1 MATSYISEHSAE
13 YYLVPVLKKI
23 LQEQYRYVA
32 PVFPWISRE
41 LSKISRHLHKDD
53 QFHVL
58 VMFPRRPK
66 LNGTN
71 IGEIYVT
78 INWELEAFNKA
89 GERKGVPVIAGCP
102 RAVDIWDL
110 SNCQNYAWLDISK
123 NNYNEYLNPISELE
137 QNGYLLEKEAILTLV
152 RNSSIFNIESFE
164 GFLRD
169 AKETQPNR
177 VFGSQYKPVYFLIKT
192 R

>member
-13 YYLVPVLKKI
+13 YYLVPALKNI
-23 LQEQYRYVA
+23 LQEQYSHVA

-41 LSKISRHLHKDD
+41 LSKISKHLHKDD

-66 LNGTN
+66 INGPDDC
-71 IGEIYVT
+71 EVYVT
-78 INWELEAFNKA
+78 INGELEGFNKA
-89 GERKGVPVIAGCP
+89 GKEKGVPVIAGCP

-110 SNCQNYAWLDISK
+110 SNCVNYAWLDLTRL
-123 NNYNEYLNPISELE
+123 NYHEYLNPISKLE
-137 QNGYLLEKEAILTLV
+137 RKGFLLKKEDILALV
-152 RNSSIFNIESFE
+152 RNSAIFNLESFE
-164 GFLRD
+164 DFFRY
-169 AKETQPNR
+169 AKETQPDR
-177 VFGSQYKPVYFLIKT
+177 MYSSQYKPVYFLIKT

>member
-23 LQEQYRYVA
+23 LQEQYSHVA

-41 LSKISRHLHKDD
+41 FSKISRHLHKDD
-53 QFHVL
+53 QFHLL

-66 LNGTN
+66 LNGLN
-71 IGEIYVT
+71 SGEIYVT

-89 GERKGVPVIAGCP
+89 GKEKGVPVIAGCP

-110 SNCQNYAWLDISK
+110 SNCQSYAWLDLSQ
-123 NNYNEYLNPISELE
+123 NNYHEYLNPIGELE
-137 QNGYLLEKEAILTLV
+137 ENGYLLEKEDILTLV
-152 RNSSIFNIESFE
+152 RNSAIFNMESFE
-164 GFLRD
+164 DFLRD
-169 AKETQPNR
+169 AKETQPYR
-177 VFGSQYKPVYFLIKT
+177 MFGSQYKPAYFLIKT
-192 R
+192 H